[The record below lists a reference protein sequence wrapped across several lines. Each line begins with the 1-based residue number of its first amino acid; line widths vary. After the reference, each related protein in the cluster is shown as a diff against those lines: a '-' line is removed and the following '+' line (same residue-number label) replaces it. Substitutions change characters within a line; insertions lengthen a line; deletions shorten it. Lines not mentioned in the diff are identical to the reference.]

1 MRIPARTDRRTRS
14 LTGLSLLAG
23 VILLIV
29 ACSGSAAQAP
39 FTGDSGA
46 TSAGGAPQAAASAA
60 PAVGDTSGG
69 NSGGSGS
76 QGGGNGDPAALVD
89 ETKIVRT
96 GSLQI
101 TVADTDK
108 ALFGGRDA
116 IRALGGYIGASQQ
129 QRTAGKIVATV
140 TYRIPVARWE
150 DALTAIRNLG
160 TEVGEQ
166 TQATEVT
173 GQLVDL
179 DARIRNLKASE
190 IALVGY
196 VEKAPKVSDLL
207 EIQSRLTDTRGEIE
221 RLSAQQAILSD
232 QAALGTLTV
241 TMGTEV
247 VAVTEA
253 AAKWDPAMEVD
264 RASATLIRVG
274 QSVASFLI
282 VFAIVWL
289 PILAGL
295 TILAAIALAV
305 ARRLGWRRPGGLPL
319 DPPEPPLPPAPA
331 APAASATEA

>member
-1 MRIPARTDRRTRS
+1 MRFPARTDRLTRS
-14 LTGLSLLAG
+14 LVRLLLLAW
-23 VILLIV
+23 VILLVV

-39 FTGDSGA
+39 FAGA
-46 TSAGGAPQAAASAA
+46 TSAGGAPLPAASAA
-60 PAVGDTSGG
+60 PAAGDTSGN

-76 QGGGNGDPAALVD
+76 QSANGDPVALVD

-101 TVADTDK
+101 TVPDTDK
-108 ALFGGRDA
+108 ALQGGRDA

-150 DALTAIRNLG
+150 EALDAIRRLG
-160 TEVGEQ
+160 DEVGEQ

-179 DARIRNLKASE
+179 DARVRNLKASE

-196 VEKAPKVSDLL
+196 VQKAPKVSDLL

-221 RLSAQQAILSD
+221 RLTAQQASLSD

-253 AAKWDPAMEVD
+253 AAKWDPAVEVD
-264 RASATLIRVG
+264 RASATLIGVG
-274 QSVASFLI
+274 ESVASFLI

-295 TILAAIALAV
+295 TILAAIGLAI
-305 ARRLGWRRPGGLPL
+305 ARRLGWRRPGDLPL
-319 DPPEPPLPPAPA
+319 DPPAPPIPPAPPAPA
-331 APAASATEA
+331 TPAAEA

>member
-14 LTGLSLLAG
+14 LAVLTLLAG
-23 VILLIV
+23 VVLLIV

-39 FTGDSGA
+39 FGGA
-46 TSAGGAPQAAASAA
+46 TGAGAVPQAAASAA
-60 PAVGDTSGG
+60 SAGGRSSGTDA
-69 NSGGSGS
+69 GSAS
-76 QGGGNGDPAALVD
+76 QPGGNGDPAALVD

-101 TVADTDK
+101 TVEDTDK
-108 ALFGGRDA
+108 ALLGGRDA
-116 IRALGGYIGASQQ
+116 IRALGGYIGASEQ

-150 DALTAIRNLG
+150 DALDAIRRLG
-160 TEVGEQ
+160 EEVGEQ

-190 IALVGY
+190 TALVGY

-207 EIQSRLTDTRGEIE
+207 EIQARLTDTRGEIE
-221 RLSAQQAILSD
+221 RLSAQQATLSD

-253 AAKWDPAMEVD
+253 ATKWDPAMEVD

-274 QSVASFLI
+274 QAVASFVI

-295 TILAAIALAV
+295 TVLAAIALAV
-305 ARRLGWRRPGGLPL
+305 ARRLGWRRPGELPL
-319 DPPEPPLPPAPA
+319 DPPLPPAPA
-331 APAASATEA
+331 APAAEA

>member
-14 LTGLSLLAG
+14 LAVLTLLAG
-23 VILLIV
+23 VVLLIV

-39 FTGDSGA
+39 FSGA
-46 TSAGGAPQAAASAA
+46 TEAGGAPQAAASAA
-60 PAVGDTSGG
+60 SAGGRSSGTDA
-69 NSGGSGS
+69 GSAS
-76 QGGGNGDPAALVD
+76 QPGGNGDPAALVD

-101 TVADTDK
+101 TVEDTDK
-108 ALFGGRDA
+108 ALQSGRDA
-116 IRALGGYIGASQQ
+116 IRALGGYIGASEQ
-129 QRTAGKIVATV
+129 QRTAGKVVATV

-150 DALTAIRNLG
+150 DALDAIRRLG
-160 TEVGEQ
+160 EEVGEQ

-190 IALVGY
+190 TALVGY

-207 EIQSRLTDTRGEIE
+207 EIQARLTDTRGEIE
-221 RLSAQQAILSD
+221 RLTAQQATLSD

-253 AAKWDPAMEVD
+253 ATKWDPAMEVD

-274 QSVASFLI
+274 QAVASFVI

-295 TILAAIALAV
+295 TVLAAIALAV
-305 ARRLGWRRPGGLPL
+305 ARRLGWRRPGELPL
-319 DPPEPPLPPAPA
+319 DPPLPPAPA
-331 APAASATEA
+331 APAAEA

>member
-1 MRIPARTDRRTRS
+1 MRIPAHTDRRARS
-14 LTGLSLLAG
+14 LAPVLLLAW
-23 VILLIV
+23 VVLLVV

-39 FTGDSGA
+39 FTGDGGA

-60 PAVGDTSGG
+60 AAAGDISGNNSGG
-69 NSGGSGS
+69 NGS
-76 QGGGNGDPAALVD
+76 QAGGNDDPATLVD

-96 GSLQI
+96 GSLQM
-101 TVADTDK
+101 TVQDTDK
-108 ALFGGRDA
+108 ALQSGRDA

-150 DALTAIRNLG
+150 DALDAIRHLG
-160 TEVGEQ
+160 DEVGEQ

-173 GQLVDL
+173 GQLIDL

-190 IALVGY
+190 VALVGY

-221 RLSAQQAILSD
+221 RLTAQQASLSD

-295 TILAAIALAV
+295 TVLAAIALAI
-305 ARRLGWRRPGGLPL
+305 ARRLGWRRPGDLPL
-319 DPPEPPLPPAPA
+319 DPPAPPLPPAPA
-331 APAASATEA
+331 APAAPAAEA

>member
-1 MRIPARTDRRTRS
+1 MRIPARTDRRTRP
-14 LTGLSLLAG
+14 LAQLVLLAG
-23 VILLIV
+23 VVLLV
-29 ACSGSAAQAP
+29 LACSGSAAQAP
-39 FTGDSGA
+39 FSGETG
-46 TSAGGAPQAAASAA
+46 AGAA
-60 PAVGDTSGG
+60 PAAPAASSAGLAG
-69 NSGGSGS
+69 GGSSGSNAGDAS
-76 QGGGNGDPAALVD
+76 QGGDNGDPAALVD

-96 GSLQI
+96 GSLQM
-101 TVADTDK
+101 TVQDTDK
-108 ALFGGRDA
+108 ALQSGRDA

-150 DALTAIRNLG
+150 DALDAIRHLG
-160 TEVGEQ
+160 DEVGEQ

-221 RLSAQQAILSD
+221 RLTAQQAALSD

-295 TILAAIALAV
+295 AVLAAIALTI
-305 ARRLGWRRPGGLPL
+305 ARRLGWRRPGDLPL
-319 DPPEPPLPPAPA
+319 DPPAPPLPPAPA
-331 APAASATEA
+331 APAAPAAEA

>member
-23 VILLIV
+23 VVVLIV
-29 ACSGSAAQAP
+29 ACSGSASPAP
-39 FTGDSGA
+39 FDGA
-46 TSAGGAPQAAASAA
+46 SRAGAEAPAAAASA
-60 PAVGDTSGG
+60 PGGGTSG
-69 NSGGSGS
+69 SDAGSAS
-76 QGGGNGDPAALVD
+76 QNGGNGDPAALVD

-108 ALFGGRDA
+108 ALLGGRDA
-116 IRALGGYIGASQQ
+116 IRALGGDIGASAQ

-150 DALTAIRNLG
+150 NALDAIRDLG
-160 TEVGEQ
+160 EEVGEQ

-221 RLSAQQAILSD
+221 RLSAQQASLSD

-253 AAKWDPAMEVD
+253 ATRWDPAMEVD

-274 QSVASFLI
+274 QAVASFAI

-289 PILAGL
+289 PIIVGL
-295 TILAAIALAV
+295 TVLTVIALAI
-305 ARRLGWRRPGGLPL
+305 ARRLGWRRPGDLPL
-319 DPPEPPLPPAPA
+319 DPPASPLPPAPPSA
-331 APAASATEA
+331 APAAEA

>member
-14 LTGLSLLAG
+14 LAVLTLLAG
-23 VILLIV
+23 VVLLIV

-39 FTGDSGA
+39 FGGA
-46 TSAGGAPQAAASAA
+46 TGAGAVPQAAASAA
-60 PAVGDTSGG
+60 SAGGRSSGTDA
-69 NSGGSGS
+69 GSAS
-76 QGGGNGDPAALVD
+76 QPGGNGDPAALVD

-101 TVADTDK
+101 TVEDTDK
-108 ALFGGRDA
+108 ALLGGRDA
-116 IRALGGYIGASQQ
+116 IRALGGYIGASEQ

-150 DALTAIRNLG
+150 DALDAIRRLG
-160 TEVGEQ
+160 EEVGEQ

-190 IALVGY
+190 TALVGY

-207 EIQSRLTDTRGEIE
+207 EIQARLTDTRGEIE
-221 RLSAQQAILSD
+221 RLSAQQATLSD

-253 AAKWDPAMEVD
+253 ATKWDPAMEVD

-274 QSVASFLI
+274 QAVASFVF

-295 TILAAIALAV
+295 TVLAAIALAV
-305 ARRLGWRRPGGLPL
+305 ARRLGWRRPGELPL
-319 DPPEPPLPPAPA
+319 DPPLPPAPA
-331 APAASATEA
+331 APAAEA